1 MELRHREPRSR
12 RETPMA
18 RARYLIRVNS
28 NGKTGDKAGA
38 LSYALEQME
47 MNGLCCAQANYE
59 QTTYITV
66 TAAMEVLEKQAE
78 VHKFLKPLKNSE
90 EVVEFDSE
98 RPDDFE
104 ACEGM
109 HVFTLA
115 EETYLLH
122 SALNTIPFDHDK
134 LREHGYKVK
143 KGKGFLSAL
152 LTCQSP
158 LFQEAY
164 PLHNKDSYTHLKRKF
179 LSTLLPLG
187 LPIEDL
193 RNYYGE
199 AVAYYFAWMNFYT
212 TCVLIPA
219 IVGIL
224 IYLFRADGINVQF
237 DPYLPIFAY
246 FMAIWGV
253 TYTILWQRKSVE
265 HSFVWNTYNYE
276 KVEERRDEF
285 HGEIR
290 PDPVTHEPAVHYP
303 HWKRRLWYVVSVL
316 AMLPLLSVGVFAMTL
331 SMNLN
336 GYVTHTSSPIYVAS
350 LAHYSQPGGVFAADH
365 PYYGWLIPAI
375 GHAVV
380 IAILNG
386 IYSIV
391 ALKCTDLEN
400 HETMERWY
408 SSLVTKRVVFLAIAY
423 FMPLFYTAFYQL
435 DIIVLKAEIASLFMS
450 GEIRRVVTE
459 SVIPFFKTMLLS
471 KNLGKGFAASG
482 LPMDIILDEYDP
494 FNDYLEMVMQFGY
507 ITLFAAAFPQG
518 AAITLVFLYIEVRSD
533 LFKLIH
539 SNRRPLP
546 MRANSIGVWYT
557 VLQIIAFIAI
567 LTNCA
572 IVGFS
577 SQQLKE
583 WMPSYQSND
592 QSLSE
597 TKFLVKAVF
606 GAEHILV
613 LVSVLLMWSIRMMP
627 SWVRHAIERREYLTQ
642 KRLTQEAGAGKSK
655 SQ

>member
-1 MELRHREPRSR
+1 
-12 RETPMA
+12 
-18 RARYLIRVNS
+18 
-28 NGKTGDKAGA
+28 
-38 LSYALEQME
+38 
-47 MNGLCCAQANYE
+47 
-59 QTTYITV
+59 
-66 TAAMEVLEKQAE
+66 
-78 VHKFLKPLKNSE
+78 
-90 EVVEFDSE
+90 
-98 RPDDFE
+98 
-104 ACEGM
+104 
-109 HVFTLA
+109 
-115 EETYLLH
+115 
-122 SALNTIPFDHDK
+122 
-134 LREHGYKVK
+134 
-143 KGKGFLSAL
+143 
-152 LTCQSP
+152 
-158 LFQEAY
+158 
-164 PLHNKDSYTHLKRKF
+164 
-179 LSTLLPLG
+179 
-187 LPIEDL
+187 
-193 RNYYGE
+193 
-199 AVAYYFAWMNFYT
+199 
-212 TCVLIPA
+212 
-219 IVGIL
+219 
-224 IYLFRADGINVQF
+224 
-237 DPYLPIFAY
+237 
-246 FMAIWGV
+246 
-253 TYTILWQRKSVE
+253 
-265 HSFVWNTYNYE
+265 
-276 KVEERRDEF
+276 
-285 HGEIR
+285 
-290 PDPVTHEPAVHYP
+290 
-303 HWKRRLWYVVSVL
+303 
-316 AMLPLLSVGVFAMTL
+316 MLPLLSVGVFAMTL

-336 GYVTHTSSPIYVAS
+336 GYVTHPAVPSTS
-350 LAHYSQPGGVFAADH
+350 HH
-365 PYYGWLIPAI
+365 WLT
-375 GHAVV
+375 
-380 IAILNG
+380 ILNR
-386 IYSIV
+386 
-391 ALKCTDLEN
+391 
-400 HETMERWY
+400 TMERWY

-435 DIIVLKAEIASLFMS
+435 DIIVLKAEIASLFMNYAA
-450 GEIRRVVTE
+450 
-459 SVIPFFKTMLLS
+459 L